1 MILLERAAEI
11 GISVTDIELE
21 KAVAAI
27 KSDYPPGEFEETLL
41 EFAVSYDTWESR
53 LKTRL
58 TMEKV
63 IEKEL
68 ENRITITPEDIAEYY
83 KNNFQGK
90 NSESES
96 TPASGDINEIIVKQL
111 RREKAEES
119 YKPWIEELKAKY
131 EIEINGEQWEIIA
144 EKTR

>member
-1 MILLERAAEI
+1 
-11 GISVTDIELE
+11 
-21 KAVAAI
+21 
-27 KSDYPPGEFEETLL
+27 
-41 EFAVSYDTWESR
+41 
-53 LKTRL
+53 
-58 TMEKV
+58 MENV

-83 KNNFQGK
+83 KKNFQGK

-144 EKTR
+144 GSQPGQTGIED

>member
-1 MILLERAAEI
+1 
-11 GISVTDIELE
+11 
-21 KAVAAI
+21 
-27 KSDYPPGEFEETLL
+27 
-41 EFAVSYDTWESR
+41 
-53 LKTRL
+53 
-58 TMEKV
+58 MENV

-90 NSESES
+90 NSESEF

-131 EIEINGEQWEIIA
+131 EIEINGEQWEKIA
-144 EKTR
+144 GRAVK